1 MINKAS
7 FDGLLR
13 PLIISGHDQS
23 TENSGTTE
31 KFKVRTMKINKQYH
45 THTKKNRQ
53 ISESSPADTHN
64 NLVKNV

>member
-45 THTKKNRQ
+45 THTKKK
-53 ISESSPADTHN
+53 ESSDQ
-64 NLVKNV
+64 